1 MKVAVCDISFCAHPA
16 LKAELLALHP
26 DARFN
31 DPDVQL
37 QGDALVRFVG
47 DAEAAIIGLSRITGP
62 VLDAL
67 PGMGIV
73 SKYGV
78 GMDGIDLSACEVR
91 GVRVGWRP
99 GVNRHAV
106 AEFALG
112 QLITLLRGL
121 HSTHAAVVGGG
132 WSRAAP
138 GASRQLSEV
147 TVGVLGCGQVGAE
160 VMRLCR
166 AFGARVLAC
175 DVRDVSAICEARGAA
190 QVDLETLLAE
200 SDALTLHTPLTGATR
215 GLLDGAMLDRLPAG
229 AVVVNTARGG
239 IVDEVALADRLRD
252 GRLGGAAFDVYASE
266 PPAGS
271 PLLALPNFRAS
282 AHLASGSE
290 AGKLAMGRAA
300 IAGLT
305 EHRRAADVRAEI
317 ERLGGYG

>member
-1 MKVAVCDISFCAHPA
+1 MNVAVCDISFCAHAA
-16 LKAELLALHP
+16 LRAELSALHP
-26 DARFN
+26 GARFN

-37 QGDALVRFVG
+37 QGRALIDFVG

-67 PGMGIV
+67 PGLRIV

-78 GMDGIDLSACEVR
+78 GMDGIDLGACAAR

-99 GVNRHAV
+99 GVNRCAV

-121 HSTHAAVVGGG
+121 HATHAEVVGGG

-138 GASRQLSEV
+138 GTSRQLSEV

-160 VMRLCR
+160 VTRLCR
-166 AFGARVLAC
+166 AFGARVLVC
-175 DVRDVSAICEARGAA
+175 DVRDVSGVCEAHGAV

-200 SDALTLHTPLTGATR
+200 SDALTLHTPLTAATR
-215 GLLDGAMLDRLPAG
+215 GLLNGAALDRLPAG
-229 AVVVNTARGG
+229 AVLVNTARGG
-239 IVDEVALADRLRD
+239 IVDEAALAARLRS
-252 GRLGGAAFDVYASE
+252 GRLGGAAVDVFASE
-266 PPAGS
+266 PPTGS
-271 PLLALPNFRAS
+271 ALLGLPNFRAS

-300 IAGLT
+300 IAGLS
-305 EHRRAADVRAEI
+305 EHRPAAAIRAEI
-317 ERLGGYG
+317 QRLGGYG